1 MLLRFRRPH
10 TLLAAFLLNAS
21 LAAHAAAGDANAG
34 ARIASAGVPP
44 AAPACA
50 SCHGAHGEGGPGFPH
65 LAGTGADYLREQ
77 LEAFA
82 SGKRKNAVMQP
93 IAKALNEQQRADA
106 AAYYASLPPIV
117 HAADRLPQSSSDL
130 GAWLATRGRWSDD
143 IPACAQ
149 CHGPGGI
156 GVGASFPPLAGQT
169 AAYLSAQLRAIQSG
183 DRQDGPL
190 GLMGA
195 IARRL
200 NDKDIVAVSDYYA
213 GLQQAPAQP
222 APAAAGKK
230 VAQ

>member
-10 TLLAAFLLNAS
+10 VLLAALLLNAS
-21 LAAHAAAGDANAG
+21 LAVHAAPGDASAG
-34 ARIASAGVPP
+34 ERIASAGVPP

-50 SCHGAHGEGGPGFPH
+50 SCHGAHGEGSASFPH

-77 LEAFA
+77 LAAFA

-93 IAKALNEQQRADA
+93 IAKALSEQQRADA
-106 AAYYASLPPIV
+106 AAYYASLPPTV
-117 HAADRLPQSSSDL
+117 HAVDRMPQSSSDL

-156 GVGASFPPLAGQT
+156 GVGASFPPLAGQS
-169 AAYLSAQLRAIQSG
+169 AAYLSAQLRAIQSD

-213 GLQQAPAQP
+213 SLQKAPAQP
-222 APAAAGKK
+222 VPATAGKK
-230 VAQ
+230 VPQ

>member
-1 MLLRFRRPH
+1 MLFRFRRPH
-10 TLLAAFLLNAS
+10 AFLAALLLNAA
-21 LAAHAAAGDANAG
+21 LAAHAAPGDANAG

-44 AAPACA
+44 AAPSCA

-82 SGKRKNAVMQP
+82 SGKRKNPVMQP
-93 IAKALNEQQRADA
+93 IAKALSEQQRGDA
-106 AAYYASLPPIV
+106 AAYYASLPATV
-117 HAADRLPQSSSDL
+117 HAVDRMPQSSSDL

-169 AAYLSAQLRAIQSG
+169 AAYLTAQLRAMQSG
-183 DRQDGPL
+183 DRPAGPL

-195 IARRL
+195 IARKL
-200 NDKDIVAVSDYYA
+200 NDKDIVAASDYYA
-213 GLQQAPAQP
+213 GLQPALAQP